1 MRNTYFDNGATSF
14 PKPQA
19 VADRI
24 YQYLTEVGGTYGRSA
39 YGRVMESSRVVETV
53 RDKVSEMLGVAN
65 PEHLVFTNNAT
76 SALNTIIFG
85 LQLHDCHILISPL
98 EHNSVVRPVEALRI
112 SRNITYDIL
121 PHGLDGVVNT
131 ELVSG
136 ALRKNTRLVIL
147 NHQSNVNGC
156 IQPVQK
162 IKQLIGDIPL
172 LLDLAQSLGHE
183 HIDLDTWQVDLA
195 AFTGHKG
202 LLGPTGTGGFFI
214 RNPELV
220 SPLFFGGTGS
230 RSESFD
236 MPSFLPDKFEAG
248 TPNVAGLF
256 GLLGALENPQM
267 PLFTHDHLLT
277 LLSRIESIPFLKCFK
292 ALDSNKQG
300 PLFSL
305 IHRKFDCSHFANA
318 LYTGFQIE
326 TRSGLHCAPLAHS
339 SLGTF
344 PDGTV
349 RVALSPFHT
358 EEDLNYLYESL
369 LKMEKL

>member
-1 MRNTYFDNGATSF
+1 
-14 PKPQA
+14 
-19 VADRI
+19 
-24 YQYLTEVGGTYGRSA
+24 
-39 YGRVMESSRVVETV
+39 
-53 RDKVSEMLGVAN
+53 
-65 PEHLVFTNNAT
+65 
-76 SALNTIIFG
+76 
-85 LQLHDCHILISPL
+85 
-98 EHNSVVRPVEALRI
+98 VVRPVEALRI
-112 SRNITYDIL
+112 GRNITYDIF
-121 PHGLDGVVNT
+121 PHRPDGT
-131 ELVSG
+131 IDTDLVAG

-183 HIDLDTWQVDLA
+183 HIDLDTWQIDFA

-214 RNPELV
+214 RNPDLV

-230 RSESFD
+230 RSENFD
-236 MPSFLPDKFEAG
+236 MPHFLPDKFEAG

-256 GLLGALENPQM
+256 GLLGALENLQV
-267 PLFTHDHLLT
+267 PLFSHEQFLKLLAN
-277 LLSRIESIPFLKCFK
+277 IESLPFLKCIR
-292 ALDSNKQG
+292 ASDPNAQG

-305 IHRKFDCSHFANA
+305 IHHNFDCSRFANA
-318 LYTGFQIE
+318 LYTRFQIE
-326 TRSGLHCAPLAHS
+326 TRSGLHCAPLAHI

-369 LKMEKL
+369 SSMEKL